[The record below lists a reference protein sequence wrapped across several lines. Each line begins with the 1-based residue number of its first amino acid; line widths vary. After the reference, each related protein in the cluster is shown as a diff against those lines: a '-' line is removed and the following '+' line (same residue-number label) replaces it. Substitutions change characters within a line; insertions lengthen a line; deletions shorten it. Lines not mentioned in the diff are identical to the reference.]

1 MPVHYE
7 TEGLVAV
14 ITLDRP
20 EKRNALNPELVDGIS
35 NAWHRF
41 VEGPERA
48 ALIRS
53 VGDDFSV
60 GADIDDTPADLW
72 RIVPGLEVEIH
83 KPVVTAVQG
92 WVVGGG
98 FLLAQMADICIA
110 SESARLLYPEA
121 KIGLT
126 GGVIASLAARIPH
139 KVAMEFMLLG
149 EPMSAARGYDVGI
162 VNRVVPEDQLD
173 VAALEITTALSER
186 APLVTAALKGFVDAA
201 MPEGP
206 SEKAARTRRVLQQI
220 ATSSDFSE
228 GVAAFRERR
237 APRFEGN

>member
-186 APLVTAALKGFVDAA
+186 APLVTAALKGFVDSA

-206 SEKAARTRRVLQQI
+206 SETAARTRRVLQQI